1 MLMNSLQVLHNN
13 AAKIV
18 VNRPVHS
25 SSTEALIDLRWI
37 NLRVRQRVHRLVHIF
52 TCIKV
57 LTLQTTFFLI
67 ICLSRKTSQNSR
79 PSNLQYISL

>member
-25 SSTEALIDLRWI
+25 SSTEALINLRRI

-57 LTLQTTFFLI
+57 I
-67 ICLSRKTSQNSR
+67 
-79 PSNLQYISL
+79 P